1 MFPPFMCDVPSDHTQ
16 RRRHHHERKLA
27 MLSFWRDGLERQLA
41 AVNASIETLKGQ
53 IERDAQ
59 KES

>member
-1 MFPPFMCDVPSDHTQ
+1 MFPPFMCDVSSDHTQ
-16 RRRHHHERKLA
+16 RRRHHQERKLA

-41 AVNASIETLKGQ
+41 AVSASIDTLKGQ
-53 IERDAQ
+53 IERDTQ